1 MYTTCATLRQQ
12 QFVAEQIINGT
23 EMSHTVNVSCYSKRQ
38 MERRAARSWSASSA
52 GGQRAI
58 INLQMTFYVGD
69 LQIIKIV
76 IKNYNSNFLFRSHTS
91 KHFENIWDFFIQ
103 RIFHVSIKKVSH
115 FFFHLQWKRL
125 TNHLQYFLIFKAI
138 SLTLCCWWY
147 TGMSNF
153 NKDNILNFT
162 FLACNMTRWDSFL
175 GWNSRR
181 L

>member
-1 MYTTCATLRQQ
+1 
-12 QFVAEQIINGT
+12 
-23 EMSHTVNVSCYSKRQ
+23 MSHTVNVSCYSKRQ

-115 FFFHLQWKRL
+115 FFS
-125 TNHLQYFLIFKAI
+125 IF
-138 SLTLCCWWY
+138 
-147 TGMSNF
+147 NE
-153 NKDNILNFT
+153 KDQAFKMECVSTVCLREEI
-162 FLACNMTRWDSFL
+162 MTKCSWHWCIDTAE
-175 GWNSRR
+175 NEC
-181 L
+181 